1 MPARQIFKLHKNKC
15 VKGSTAKSTLAA
27 IEAINYKRM
36 KIYDDI
42 DLYITPSYFY
52 KKKLEESG
60 IIHSEIIHI
69 KTFCLPILFI
79 PTIIPTTVICYTL
92 ADSEERVC

>member
-1 MPARQIFKLHKNKC
+1 MLVNGHVCEKCLHGRYSNCIKNKC

-27 IEAINYKRM
+27 IEATNYKRM

-52 KKKLEESG
+52 KRSLKNPVLSTAKLS
-60 IIHSEIIHI
+60 I
-69 KTFCLPILFI
+69 
-79 PTIIPTTVICYTL
+79 
-92 ADSEERVC
+92 